1 MTTRDLVLEFK
12 ANIQDL
18 QKEKADMAKTIA
30 SKESRI
36 KQILI
41 KLEQTNSDLEHA
53 GKHAAKVQKDN
64 DVLKSDNTTLKAKLE
79 TTEKLLDTATTRLKA
94 LEGHIEEDPEED
106 EDTESEQ

>member
-41 KLEQTNSDLEHA
+41 KLEQSNSDLEHA

-64 DVLKSDNTTLKAKLE
+64 DALKADNTTLKAKLE
-79 TTEKLLDTATTRLKA
+79 TTEKLLETDTKLDGAPKSETAGPNQRRNATVGR
-94 LEGHIEEDPEED
+94 G
-106 EDTESEQ
+106 